1 MEQLKTIASSL
12 TGAGQT
18 DAKKEQTAPQQNN
31 LFNADMLGKIGQLS
45 NAVSSDDQRTALI
58 KALKPMLSEQR
69 QQKADEIM
77 KILKIIQLM
86 PLIRESGLLGG
97 LFP

>member
-1 MEQLKTIASSL
+1 MEQLKSIASSL
-12 TGAGQT
+12 TGAGQSET
-18 DAKKEQTAPQQNN
+18 KNEQNPSQQNN

-58 KALKPMLSEQR
+58 KALKPMLSDQR
-69 QQKADEIM
+69 QQKADEIL

-86 PLIRESGLLGG
+86 PMIRESGLLGG